1 MQEGAIMI
9 LTHWTSRD
17 LPEFIFG
24 ILWPALAFIGAFIVM
39 PRLWTSKKQSGDRDQ
54 IFNVSK

>member
-1 MQEGAIMI
+1 MI
-9 LTHWTSRD
+9 STHWTSRD
-17 LPEFIFG
+17 LPEFILG
-24 ILWPALAFIGAFIVM
+24 ILWPALAFIGAFIVL